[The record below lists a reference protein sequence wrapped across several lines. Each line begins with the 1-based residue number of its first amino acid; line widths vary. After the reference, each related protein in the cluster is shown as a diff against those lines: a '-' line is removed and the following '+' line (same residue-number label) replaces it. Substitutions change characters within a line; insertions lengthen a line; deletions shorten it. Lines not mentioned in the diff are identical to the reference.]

1 MIEHDLRMT
10 EEIDGD
16 SLMAFCEIV
25 WSCKPWSHNRNIA
38 FYQHLLEQPALENGE
53 SPIVRLVRGDDTEAL
68 LCYLKYLYK
77 GVTVYS
83 GLRNK
88 GIHGIS
94 LIRHWSRNCGLMFS
108 AAPRSSSIPMYE
120 RAGWM

>member
-25 WSCKPWSHNRNIA
+25 WSRKPWSHNRSIA

-53 SPIVRLVRGDDTEAL
+53 SPIVKLVRGDNTDAL
-68 LCYLKYLYK
+68 LCYMKYHYCPGIERLK
-77 GVTVYS
+77 
-83 GLRNK
+83 RDNW
-88 GIHGIS
+88 
-94 LIRHWSRNCGLMFS
+94 LI
-108 AAPRSSSIPMYE
+108 
-120 RAGWM
+120 